1 MREPTRSAVAFS
13 AWDQA
18 SPYDAPTANAR
29 ATCRTNPG
37 LPGRRLPLTAKTLT
51 YALDTLP
58 AGALPLS
65 VTASPATVGGQ
76 AALRVSLTDNIASH
90 GVPSVDYIDMP
101 TFVRIPTDFTTGT
114 IEVEVLSR
122 LTADAPEYAR
132 AFAGIA
138 YHPTYLD
145 PAGLKGTG
153 NDASA
158 HRFEAVYLR
167 PMNGRKVSPL
177 APRDRRAAQ
186 YFAYPDWKFDR
197 LREVYPEGRYEAGAA
212 IGPDEWINLRVEVGI
227 TTLSVLVNGDPFLR
241 EIVAKSLPA
250 RGSEAHVNQ
259 AAWGGDVGRWV
270 DIGTEAYFANL
281 RLTPAD

>member
-1 MREPTRSAVAFS
+1 M
-13 AWDQA
+13 
-18 SPYDAPTANAR
+18 
-29 ATCRTNPG
+29 
-37 LPGRRLPLTAKTLT
+37 TAKTLT
-51 YALDTLP
+51 YALDTVP

-65 VTASPATVGGQ
+65 VTATPTTVGGH
-76 AALRVSLTDNIASH
+76 AALRVSLTDEIASH
-90 GVPSVDYIDMP
+90 GVPNVDYIDMP

-138 YHPTYLD
+138 YHTTYLH

-167 PMNGRKVSPL
+167 PMNGRKVLPPP
-177 APRDRRAAQ
+177 PRDRRAVQ
-186 YFAYPDWKFDR
+186 CFAYPDWKFDR
-197 LREVYPEGRYEAGAA
+197 LREVYRYGRYEVGAD
-212 IGPDEWINLRVEVGI
+212 IGPDEWINLRVEVGL
-227 TTLSVLVNGDPFLR
+227 TTVSVFVNGDAVLQ
-241 EIVAKSLPA
+241 EVVTKSPPA
-250 RGSEAHVNQ
+250 RLSDSHGNQ
-259 AAWGGDVGRWV
+259 PPWGGGVGLWV

-281 RLTPAD
+281 RLTQSD